1 MSFIDLAY
9 FNGVLRGIDNTVKC
23 SGIVNNTINKLEGHD
38 LYFELG
44 DKTVF
49 QGSFK
54 SEGLPDVW
62 NTRFH
67 IDLYKAHLNPDDLE
81 TVYCPGSIGIFRFR
95 NLCIIFLLSISSRFV
110 SKVHYR
116 ILW

>member
-54 SEGLPDVW
+54 SEGLPMYGIHG
-62 NTRFH
+62 F
-67 IDLYKAHLNPDDLE
+67 I
-81 TVYCPGSIGIFRFR
+81 SI
-95 NLCIIFLLSISSRFV
+95 CIR
-110 SKVHYR
+110 R
-116 ILW
+116 I